1 MIKSAQTTGIVKPI
15 VPVSLGAYKQSHQQA
30 NHATNKYFVARNI
43 MNKFSYIA
51 QIIGDKPAKS
61 VSEVPKLG
69 F

>member
-1 MIKSAQTTGIVKPI
+1 
-15 VPVSLGAYKQSHQQA
+15 
-30 NHATNKYFVARNI
+30 

-61 VSEVPKLG
+61 VSEVPKIG